1 MIVQLPSNGLFG
13 LRQVRLATPRVGH
26 LREIAEADYTDEQI
40 KTEFVRMLLEHP
52 ESDFQHM
59 TMYDRDYLYA
69 IAASAVCM
77 NQLVI
82 DFVCPHCKAGGR
94 DVKNSTVYDITQQEL
109 TELEKGSPA
118 TVSKSFGDLDVTYRI
133 LTVSDEERIVDYAL
147 LDYDHYV
154 TRYEAA
160 FTAGVLGQ
168 DLSTPDSIEAGIAVV
183 NSYPVYVYFSALL
196 FGQMVFHG
204 VPSTCTGVCHECGQS
219 TRVIVPFGQAV
230 KQLDSG
236 RLVNRFSQLS
246 GMINF
251 SDFVNLSMPELSQM
265 EANLASTPQQG

>member
-1 MIVQLPSNGLFG
+1 MIVQLPSNGLYG

-26 LREIAEADYTDEQI
+26 LREIATADYTDEQV

-52 ESDFQHM
+52 EEDFARM

-77 NQLVI
+77 NQISV
-82 DFVCPHCKAGGR
+82 DFVCPHCKASGK
-94 DVKNSTVYDITQQEL
+94 DVQCTTVYDITQQEL

-118 TVSKSFGDLDVTYRI
+118 EIKKSFGELEVTYRV
-133 LTVSDEERIVDYAL
+133 LTVCDEERVIEYAL
-147 LDYDHYV
+147 LDFDHYV
-154 TRYEAA
+154 TRYESA
-160 FTAGVLGQ
+160 FIAGVLGM
-168 DLSTPDSIEAGIAVV
+168 DLSTMESIEQGVQMV

-204 VPSTCTGVCHECGQS
+204 VPSTCMGVCPECGGS

-236 RLVNRFSQLS
+236 RLVNRFAQLS
-246 GMINF
+246 GMLSF
-251 SDFVNLSMPELSQM
+251 GDFINLSMPELAQM
-265 EANLASTPQQG
+265 EANLVTKPQ